1 MNAKFTETSTINKK
15 GLRPTMVQK
24 AEKDKG
30 YSYKLKNGELL
41 YFPDKKFPVDDIDQH
56 GQTKLIL

>member
-1 MNAKFTETSTINKK
+1 
-15 GLRPTMVQK
+15 MVQK